1 MNSYEKYTRDIA
13 ITGLTNLVIV
23 LRGLVLLPLI
33 SKTLGAYGYG
43 IWAQVMVTLA
53 LIACLST
60 LNLPASL
67 SRFLAAEKDR
77 DVIREGFFS
86 VLFTGLGFSLLIGLV
101 LFLLSQIFAASLFHD
116 PGSFRIVQLTAL
128 IVPFWA
134 MEAVYLGFF
143 RAFREMKTYSF
154 MLIARNFM
162 ELALIS
168 YFVFSGY
175 SVFGAVLSL
184 LIARVVVDAV
194 LLFLIINRIGI
205 KWPRFSRLRQYL
217 GFGMPLIPGM
227 LSSWVIN
234 SSDRYVI
241 GILLGVTPVGIYA
254 AGYGIGY
261 VIMYFAAPLAVVLL
275 PTLSRLYDENRIEEV
290 KTHLS
295 YSLKYFLM
303 LAIPSVLGLT
313 VLARPLLRV
322 LSTPEFVPEGS
333 LVLPLIAL
341 SYLLFGTYVIFSQVH
356 LLMKRT
362 KILGILWGGAALL
375 NVTLNVI
382 LVPLFGVTA
391 AAAATLFCYT
401 LVTVITILTTTQYLK
416 VSVMPAFILKSLI
429 ASSAMS
435 AVIWLSNPNGV
446 VNVALT
452 IGMGGIIYFAVLF
465 LEKGFSRDEIKFF
478 RRLLNRN

>member
-13 ITGLTNLVIV
+13 VTGLANIVIV
-23 LRGLVLLPLI
+23 LRGLVLLPII

-43 IWAQVMVTLA
+43 IWAQVMVTLG
-53 LIACLST
+53 LIAYIST
-60 LNLPASL
+60 LNLPAAL
-67 SRFLAAEKDR
+67 SRFLAAEKNR

-86 VLFTGLGFSLLIGLV
+86 VLVTGLGFSLLIGLV
-101 LFLLSQIFAASLFHD
+101 LFLVSRIFAASLLHD

-134 MEAVYLGFF
+134 MEAIYLGFF
-143 RAFREMKTYSF
+143 RAFRKMKTYSF
-154 MLIARNFM
+154 MLIARNFI

-168 YFVFSGY
+168 YFIFSGY
-175 SVFGAVLSL
+175 GVFGAVLSL
-184 LIARVVVDAV
+184 LIARVVVDATM
-194 LLFLIINRIGI
+194 LFLIINRIGV
-205 KWPRFSRLRQYL
+205 KWPRFSRLRPYFS
-217 GFGMPLIPGM
+217 FGIPMIPGM
-227 LSSWVIN
+227 LASWVIN

-261 VIMYFAAPLAVVLL
+261 VIMSFAAPLAVVML

-295 YSLKYFLM
+295 YSLKYFLI
-303 LAIPSVLGLT
+303 LAIPSVFGLT
-313 VLARPLLRV
+313 VLARPLLKV

-341 SYLLFGTYVIFSQVH
+341 SYLLMGTYINFSQVH
-356 LLMKRT
+356 LLTKRT

-375 NVTLNVI
+375 NLILNVI

-401 LVTVITILTTTQYLK
+401 LVTVVTIRTATQYLK
-416 VSVMPAFILKSLI
+416 FSIIPAFILKSLI
-429 ASSAMS
+429 ASAAMS
-435 AVIWLSNPNGV
+435 AVIWLINPNGV
-446 VNVALT
+446 VNVALV
-452 IGMGGIIYFAVLF
+452 IGLGGMIYFAVLL
-465 LEKGFSRDEIKFF
+465 LERGFSWDEIRFF
-478 RRLLNRN
+478 RGLLKRD

>member
-1 MNSYEKYTRDIA
+1 MNSYEKYTSDIA
-13 ITGLTNLVIV
+13 ITGFSNLVIV
-23 LRGLVLLPLI
+23 LRGLVLLPII

-53 LIACLST
+53 LIAYIST

-67 SRFLAAEKDR
+67 ARFLAAEKDK

-86 VLFTGLGFSLLIGLV
+86 VLVTGLGFSLLIGLA
-101 LFLLSQIFAASLFHD
+101 LFLMSQIFATSLFHD
-116 PGSFRIVQLTAL
+116 PGAFRIVQLTAL

-134 MEAVYLGFF
+134 LETVYLGFF

-154 MLIARNFM
+154 MLIARNIM

-168 YFVFSGY
+168 YFIFSGY
-175 SVFGAVLSL
+175 GVFSAVLSL
-184 LIARVVVDAV
+184 LIARVVVDSV
-194 LLFLIINRIGI
+194 MLFMIINRIGV
-205 KWPRFSRLRQYL
+205 KWPRFSQLRPYF
-217 GFGMPLIPGM
+217 GFSIPLIPGM
-227 LSSWVIN
+227 LASWVIN

-261 VIMYFAAPLAVVLL
+261 VIICFTAPLATVLL

-290 KTHLS
+290 KTHLA

-303 LAIPSVLGLT
+303 LAIPSVFGLT
-313 VLARPLLRV
+313 VLARPLLQV

-333 LVLPLIAL
+333 LVLSIIAL

-362 KILGILWGGAALL
+362 KILGFLWGGAALL
-375 NVTLNVI
+375 NLTLNVI

-401 LVTVITILTTTQYLK
+401 LVTVITILTATQYLK
-416 VSVMPAFILKSLI
+416 FSVMPAFFLKSLI
-429 ASSAMS
+429 ASSVMS
-435 AVIWLSNPNGV
+435 AIIWFLSPDGA
-446 VNVALT
+446 VNVALV
-452 IGMGGIIYFAVLF
+452 IGLGGIIYFAVLF
-465 LEKGFSRDEIKFF
+465 LAKGFTRDEIRFF
-478 RRLLNRN
+478 RGLLNRN